1 MIIAPPFPIEAW
13 AQRSPRTRWPLVLL
27 LMLALIGLAGG
38 ITGCG
43 GGDADGAD
51 LRDAGTQPVNCQLTP
66 ELCK

>member
-1 MIIAPPFPIEAW
+1 MSATWPLPIERW

-27 LMLALIGLAGG
+27 LIVALIGLAGG

-43 GGDADGAD
+43 GGDADAD
-51 LRDAGTQPVNCQLTP
+51 ERAAIPPLNCKLTP